1 MPKLT
6 YRPIYEGAD
15 IESVMLGGIEVGR
28 ISRRGRSGKADGKAA
43 WIFSLPGPKGRGYS
57 DWREEKS
64 YLAARN
70 AMLCMVGAWIDV
82 AGLEQPLAGSTPPDT
97 PEHPTGGQPMAP
109 ATQADLFGVT
119 HA

>member
-43 WIFSLPGPKGRGYS
+43 WIFWLPGPNGRGYS

-109 ATQADLFGVT
+109 ATQPDLFGAT
-119 HA
+119 HV